1 MDANLLTDETL
12 KTALQ
17 ATSSKAC
24 SCAVGVCAAWES
36 VPEERFTKE
45 QMRKVGTLRDPD
57 IYEPTFEQHHP
68 SIDGKSTN
76 YDSVDAP
83 ISTKH
88 FPYNRCDVFSCNTC
102 ERVLLKYTEY
112 GGYYVDQR
120 VRWAR
125 PELMPAQ

>member
-36 VPEERFTKE
+36 VPDERFPKE
-45 QMRKVGTLRDPD
+45 QMTRIGTLRDPE

-68 SIDGKSTN
+68 NGTN
-76 YDSVDAP
+76 YDSPDAP
-83 ISTKH
+83 ISALH
-88 FPYNRCDVFSCNTC
+88 FPYNRCDAFSCKTC

-112 GGYYVDQR
+112 GGYYVDTR
-120 VRWAR
+120 VRCAR
-125 PELMPAQ
+125 QELI